1 MRAISPETQAR
12 LDDGAAT
19 FCHCWKLV
27 RRDGLAQGFTNH
39 DADLAF
45 DGVSYDADAGLDA
58 AKMDAQLGL
67 APGAMDV
74 AGALNSAS
82 LSETDLANGV
92 YDGASVE
99 IWLVDWREPTHRIL
113 LDAATLG
120 EVRRGEQ
127 GFTAELRSLAHRL
140 DEERGRRFQR
150 GCAADLGDSACRVDL
165 TAPAFRMVTRIT
177 GAPSLGACVTP
188 AGGFASG
195 WFTGGVLSVRSG
207 VNDGA
212 KLSVKSHRVSG
223 AQAQIVFW
231 TPPAA
236 MFAVGDEVELVAGC
250 DKSFAMC
257 GVKFANRI
265 NFRGFPHI
273 PGNDALL
280 RYATSKDTGLDGG
293 SLFQ

>member
-1 MRAISPETQAR
+1 MRAIPAATKAR
-12 LDDGAAT
+12 LDDEAAT

-27 RRDGLAQGFTNH
+27 RRDGVAQGFTNY
-39 DADLAF
+39 DGDLTF
-45 DGVSYDADAGLDA
+45 DGVRYDADAGLDA

-99 IWLVDWREPTHRIL
+99 IWLVDWRDPAHRIL

-120 EVRRGEQ
+120 EVQRGEQ

-165 TAPAFRMVTRIT
+165 TAPAFCVTTRIAA
-177 GAPSLGACVTP
+177 APSPGACMVP
-188 AGGFASG
+188 AGAFVSG
-195 WFTGGVLSVRSG
+195 WFTGGVLTVRG
-207 VNDGA
+207 GA
-212 KLSVKSHRVSG
+212 NAGARLSIKTHRVSG
-223 AQAQIVFW
+223 AQAQIIFW
-231 TPPAA
+231 TPPAT
-236 MFAVGDEVELVAGC
+236 MFAVDDEVELVAGC

-257 GVKFANRI
+257 GAKFANRV

-280 RYATSKDTGLDGG
+280 RYATRKDTGLDGR
-293 SLFQ
+293 SLFR